1 MPFVIFE
8 PTYPTLGE
16 LWLQWII
23 NMSIFVTL
31 AQETQWE
38 VHTQVSSSLE
48 HLGGCDPS
56 LCSSVL
62 VLFMTVLLVCS

>member
-1 MPFVIFE
+1 MASA
-8 PTYPTLGE
+8 G
-16 LWLQWII
+16 II

-62 VLFMTVLLVCS
+62 VLFMSFASLLLKLYIL